1 VTAEV
6 VRQVAVLTQA
16 IMPDSSAKMLD
27 QLAVPSGARDF
38 THLGEAGRLKPGTP
52 LPKPEGIFPRYV
64 EPEEGA
70 S

>member
-1 VTAEV
+1 
-6 VRQVAVLTQA
+6 
-16 IMPDSSAKMLD
+16 MPDSSAKMLD